1 MQEKTEKAPKKRVLH
16 PKYVSQNQLII
27 PGFETPF
34 EQEIDYTNRW
44 VRLANLILW
53 DAIVSKYLII
63 MNSPTGRL
71 PRHGRII
78 VGAVM
83 IKHMQKLTD
92 RETIQ
97 QIQEN
102 MYYQY
107 FLGYTSYQKEEPFD
121 ASLFVEIR
129 ERLGIE
135 FMNEVG
141 Q

>member
-1 MQEKTEKAPKKRVLH
+1 M
-16 PKYVSQNQLII
+16 II
-27 PGFETPF
+27 SGFETPF

-102 MYYQY
+102 IYY
-107 FLGYTSYQKEEPFD
+107 
-121 ASLFVEIR
+121 
-129 ERLGIE
+129 
-135 FMNEVG
+135 
-141 Q
+141 